1 MSSHVTDPTP
11 DASAVPTAPLAGE
24 FDISRVAELRDT
36 ILDAPAEGD
45 HVVVDLR
52 EVTFMDS
59 SALRTLLEV
68 RSHLDRRDQV
78 LVLQNV
84 PSQVRTLLEVT
95 RTGQLFRVD
104 AP

>member
-1 MSSHVTDPTP
+1 MSSPVTDPTSH
-11 DASAVPTAPLAGE
+11 ASSTPTAPLTGE

-36 ILDAPAEGD
+36 ILDASADGD
-45 HVVVDLR
+45 QVVVDLR

-59 SALRTLLEV
+59 SALRPLLEV

-95 RTGQLFRVD
+95 RTGQLFGVD
-104 AP
+104 AS

>member
-1 MSSHVTDPTP
+1 
-11 DASAVPTAPLAGE
+11 
-24 FDISRVAELRDT
+24 
-36 ILDAPAEGD
+36 
-45 HVVVDLR
+45 
-52 EVTFMDS
+52 MDS

-68 RSHLDRRDQV
+68 RSHLYRRDQV